1 MYDQVMNCA
10 DIIKS
15 KLADEPPKIALVL
28 GSGLNQVAEELE
40 EAVKISYGDLP
51 GFPKPTV
58 AGHAGALHIGQL
70 GGVPIICLQ
79 GRAHAYEGHA
89 EQTLAFA
96 TRTMWAL
103 GVETF
108 ILTNAAGS
116 LDFKAGPGSLMC
128 ITDHIN
134 MMGISPLVGLN
145 DERFGPRFPDMGNAW
160 NSDLR
165 EKMHD
170 CAAREGI
177 ALHNGVYIG
186 VKGPNF
192 ETPAE
197 IKAFRI
203 MGAGCVGMSTIPE
216 VLAARHCG
224 MKVVGISGITNYGAG
239 MEDTVLTH
247 DETMSEGAKAG
258 EKMIRLLK
266 VFVSEI
272 G

>member
-1 MYDQVMNCA
+1 MYDEVVRCA

-15 KLADEPPKIALVL
+15 KLTFDAPKIALVL
-28 GSGLNQVAEELE
+28 GSGLNQIAEELSG
-40 EAVKISYGDLP
+40 AVRISYADLP
-51 GFPKPTV
+51 GFPQPTV
-58 AGHAGALHIGQL
+58 AGHAGTLHVGSL
-70 GGVPIICLQ
+70 NGVPIICLQ
-79 GRAHAYEGHA
+79 GRAHAYEGHP
-89 EQTLAFA
+89 EQKLAFA

-108 ILTNAAGS
+108 ILTNASGS
-116 LDFKAGPGSLMC
+116 LDIDAGPGSLMC

-134 MMGISPLVGLN
+134 MMGVNPLVGLN
-145 DERFGPRFPDMGNAW
+145 DDRFGPRFPDMGNAW

-165 EKMHD
+165 AQMHT
-170 CAAREGI
+170 CAEREGI
-177 ALHNGVYIG
+177 ALHDGVYIG

-197 IKAFRI
+197 IKAFRT

-224 MKVVGISGITNYGAG
+224 MKVVGVSGITNYGAG

-266 VFVSEI
+266 AFVLEI